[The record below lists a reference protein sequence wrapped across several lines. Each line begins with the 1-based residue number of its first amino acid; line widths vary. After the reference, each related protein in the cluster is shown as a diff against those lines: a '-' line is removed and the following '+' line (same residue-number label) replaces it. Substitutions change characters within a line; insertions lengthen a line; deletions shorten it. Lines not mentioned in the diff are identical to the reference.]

1 MPLRRSVSR
10 WGTVTRWGTVARWA
24 TVARWWT
31 VARWRA
37 VRRGR
42 SCVLSCRHG
51 QEDLFEIDVLVGRPE
66 HRETRFARY
75 AGDELAVTTRDT

>member
-10 WGTVTRWGTVARWA
+10 WGTVTRRWTVSRGGTVS
-24 TVARWWT
+24 
-31 VARWRA
+31 RWRA
-37 VRRGR
+37 VRGGRG
-42 SCVLSCRHG
+42 CVLACRHG